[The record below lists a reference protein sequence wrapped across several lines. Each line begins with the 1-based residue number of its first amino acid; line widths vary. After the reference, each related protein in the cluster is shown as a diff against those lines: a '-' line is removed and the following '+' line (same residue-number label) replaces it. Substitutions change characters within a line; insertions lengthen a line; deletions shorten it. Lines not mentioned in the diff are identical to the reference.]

1 MVFLMLIRGQNEK
14 ENGNLEEGKLFQMRR
29 EEKKIRRQ
37 GKLGQEDRKEERI
50 LRSETSGRN

>member
-1 MVFLMLIRGQNEK
+1 MVFLMLIRRQNEK

-29 EEKKIRRQ
+29 EKKKIQRQ

>member
-1 MVFLMLIRGQNEK
+1 MLIKGQNEK
-14 ENGNLEEGKLFQMRR
+14 ENWNLEKGKLFQMRR
-29 EEKKIRRQ
+29 EKKIGSQ

>member
-1 MVFLMLIRGQNEK
+1 MLIRRQNEK

-29 EEKKIRRQ
+29 EKKKIQRQ

>member
-1 MVFLMLIRGQNEK
+1 
-14 ENGNLEEGKLFQMRR
+14 MRR
-29 EEKKIRRQ
+29 EKKIGGQ